1 MQAVFLGMLYTSV
14 FKLTLLRSFGS
25 YNGMLRTTPIKKKKR
40 CFCLIST
47 QLPIFGWIQFSES
60 VLQPSS
66 GCCERKITGVLQ
78 KTKFYVHVFH
88 SIAVIIHFP
97 HCRSLA
103 KVPLVRFSL
112 LEGEGKVGSR
122 VLYDP
127 RGPGGNKVIVSL
139 QPTRLSLLTPNYKS
153 NKT

>member
-1 MQAVFLGMLYTSV
+1 M
-14 FKLTLLRSFGS
+14 
-25 YNGMLRTTPIKKKKR
+25 
-40 CFCLIST
+40 
-47 QLPIFGWIQFSES
+47 
-60 VLQPSS
+60 
-66 GCCERKITGVLQ
+66 
-78 KTKFYVHVFH
+78 
-88 SIAVIIHFP
+88 IIHFP

-127 RGPGGNKVIVSL
+127 WGPGGNKAIVSL

>member
-25 YNGMLRTTPIKKKKR
+25 YNGMLRTTPIKKKR

-103 KVPLVRFSL
+103 KVPLVRLSL

-127 RGPGGNKVIVSL
+127 RGPGGNKAIASL
-139 QPTRLSLLTPNYKS
+139 QPTRLSLLTPNDKA